1 MEGIG
6 VILIMVSMCV
16 FGYYDV
22 FYKKDN
28 LMLKKN
34 LRNKKE
40 LTNKDSYTRNLLNTL
55 INFFKIKMCY
65 RTYWKQWIIASLITV
80 SLVLLS
86 ILLIGCSED
95 FIVPYDCV
103 DESKIVPY
111 KDRVCTMEVEYVCGC
126 NGQMYIN
133 KCHAESDGLTNI
145 WNTTISSDCK
155 QQNG

>member
-16 FGYYDV
+16 FGIYDV

-28 LMLKKN
+28 LMIW
-34 LRNKKE
+34 KE
-40 LTNKDSYTRNLLNTL
+40 R
-55 INFFKIKMCY
+55 
-65 RTYWKQWIIASLITV
+65 IIASLITV